1 MKNCLKTQLPCPAG
15 SRRKEDGRVLPG
27 GVGSVLTWH
36 GKEPATSLLMSSL
49 FRDNLVSV
57 LCWRLWPG
65 SEQPGEGHLLCCWSV
80 WGGEV
85 HHENSCQ
92 ESREGDTPSPLSSWP
107 SSYLPLKWHEGH
119 SPVGRAQHS
128 SLGPREQRRL
138 SLLHQLGS
146 NHSAATFPA
155 L

>member
-1 MKNCLKTQLPCPAG
+1 MGESFQEGLALCSLGMERNQPPLCPRPLFSETSRSQFSAG
-15 SRRKEDGRVLPG
+15 GCGLARGSQEEGTSCAV
-27 GVGSVLTWH
+27 GV
-36 GKEPATSLLMSSL
+36 
-49 FRDNLVSV
+49 F
-57 LCWRLWPG
+57 
-65 SEQPGEGHLLCCWSV
+65 GEGKCAMRIHAT
-80 WGGEV
+80 
-85 HHENSCQ
+85 

-107 SSYLPLKWHEGH
+107 SSHLPLKWHEGH

-146 NHSAATFPA
+146 NRSAATFPA

>member
-1 MKNCLKTQLPCPAG
+1 M
-15 SRRKEDGRVLPG
+15 
-27 GVGSVLTWH
+27 LTWH

-65 SEQPGEGHLLCCWSV
+65 SEQPGGGHLLSCWSV

-138 SLLHQLGS
+138 SLTPTGIKSQRCH
-146 NHSAATFPA
+146 FPSYVTWGKSLNVSVLQVPPLQIA
-155 L
+155 SVTIPPSSDN